1 MKDSLVYDEKN
12 GFWYD
17 EGDEE
22 STYTQEGIRLAVYE
36 DLKDTLNYLYSECA
50 YWVACSSEITYNYI
64 MDHLYEYVK
73 ENMDFT
79 KSNFNNEEMSD
90 EELFDVVMENV
101 ISSVEYYGWVNYK
114 RDKEN
119 NENG

>member
-1 MKDSLVYDEKN
+1 
-12 GFWYD
+12 
-17 EGDEE
+17 
-22 STYTQEGIRLAVYE
+22 
-36 DLKDTLNYLYSECA
+36 
-50 YWVACSSEITYNYI
+50 

-79 KSNFNNEEMSD
+79 RSNFNNEELSD

-114 RDKEN
+114 RDQEK
-119 NENG
+119 NEDQE

>member
-1 MKDSLVYDEKN
+1 
-12 GFWYD
+12 
-17 EGDEE
+17 
-22 STYTQEGIRLAVYE
+22 
-36 DLKDTLNYLYSECA
+36 
-50 YWVACSSEITYNYI
+50 

-79 KSNFNNEEMSD
+79 KSEFNNEGMSD

-114 RDKEN
+114 KDMEK
-119 NENG
+119 NEDE

>member
-1 MKDSLVYDEKN
+1 
-12 GFWYD
+12 
-17 EGDEE
+17 
-22 STYTQEGIRLAVYE
+22 
-36 DLKDTLNYLYSECA
+36 
-50 YWVACSSEITYNYI
+50 

-79 KSNFNNEEMSD
+79 RSNFDNEEMSD

-114 RDKEN
+114 KDMEKNKDE
-119 NENG
+119 E

>member
-1 MKDSLVYDEKN
+1 
-12 GFWYD
+12 
-17 EGDEE
+17 
-22 STYTQEGIRLAVYE
+22 
-36 DLKDTLNYLYSECA
+36 
-50 YWVACSSEITYNYI
+50 

-101 ISSVEYYGWVNYK
+101 ISSVEYYGWDNYK
-114 RDKEN
+114 KDQEK
-119 NENG
+119 NGDE

>member
-1 MKDSLVYDEKN
+1 
-12 GFWYD
+12 
-17 EGDEE
+17 
-22 STYTQEGIRLAVYE
+22 
-36 DLKDTLNYLYSECA
+36 
-50 YWVACSSEITYNYI
+50 

-79 KSNFNNEEMSD
+79 KSNFNKEEMSD

-101 ISSVEYYGWVNYK
+101 ISSVEYYGWVDYK
-114 RDKEN
+114 KDMEK

>member
-1 MKDSLVYDEKN
+1 
-12 GFWYD
+12 
-17 EGDEE
+17 
-22 STYTQEGIRLAVYE
+22 
-36 DLKDTLNYLYSECA
+36 
-50 YWVACSSEITYNYI
+50 

-79 KSNFNNEEMSD
+79 RSNFNNEELSD

-114 RDKEN
+114 RDQEKNKDE
-119 NENG
+119 E

>member
-1 MKDSLVYDEKN
+1 MAIEV
-12 GFWYD
+12 
-17 EGDEE
+17 
-22 STYTQEGIRLAVYE
+22 A
-36 DLKDTLNYLYSECA
+36 LYKKIA
-50 YWVACSSEITYNYI
+50 YNYI

-79 KSNFNNEEMSD
+79 KSNFNKEDMSD

-114 RDKEN
+114 RDQEKN
-119 NENG
+119 QDGK

>member
-1 MKDSLVYDEKN
+1 
-12 GFWYD
+12 
-17 EGDEE
+17 
-22 STYTQEGIRLAVYE
+22 
-36 DLKDTLNYLYSECA
+36 
-50 YWVACSSEITYNYI
+50 

-114 RDKEN
+114 RDQEK
-119 NENG
+119 NEKD

>member
-1 MKDSLVYDEKN
+1 
-12 GFWYD
+12 
-17 EGDEE
+17 
-22 STYTQEGIRLAVYE
+22 
-36 DLKDTLNYLYSECA
+36 
-50 YWVACSSEITYNYI
+50 

-79 KSNFNNEEMSD
+79 KSNFNREDMSD

-114 RDKEN
+114 KDQEK
-119 NENG
+119 NEN

>member
-1 MKDSLVYDEKN
+1 
-12 GFWYD
+12 
-17 EGDEE
+17 
-22 STYTQEGIRLAVYE
+22 
-36 DLKDTLNYLYSECA
+36 
-50 YWVACSSEITYNYI
+50 

-79 KSNFNNEEMSD
+79 RSNFDNEELSD

-114 RDKEN
+114 RDKEK
-119 NENG
+119 NGDE

>member
-1 MKDSLVYDEKN
+1 
-12 GFWYD
+12 
-17 EGDEE
+17 
-22 STYTQEGIRLAVYE
+22 
-36 DLKDTLNYLYSECA
+36 
-50 YWVACSSEITYNYI
+50 

-79 KSNFNNEEMSD
+79 KSNFNKEEMSD

-114 RDKEN
+114 KDMEK
-119 NENG
+119 NEDG